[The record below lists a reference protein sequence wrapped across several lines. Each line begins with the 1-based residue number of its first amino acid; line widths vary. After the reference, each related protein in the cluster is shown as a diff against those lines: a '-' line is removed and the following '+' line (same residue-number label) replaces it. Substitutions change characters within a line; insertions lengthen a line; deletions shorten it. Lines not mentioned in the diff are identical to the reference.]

1 MKREEEA
8 AKLEAE
14 KLEAEKLEAE
24 RQRLA
29 AAEAKAAKE
38 AQEKVEAAAAKVVAA
53 EIAEEAI
60 DHGIK
65 LYEAEA
71 NKPGVLT
78 KTMKSVGRSLR
89 NLFKPEDEKEEPEPD
104 VPPPPPRKPSTH
116 EPPPRIAAKIAFK
129 HMDKNGD
136 GELSRSEVIDACR
149 KDPEIR
155 SMLNLPTIH
164 VDQFEGYAAV
174 THSGDPPVARFFHST
189 SVLYTPAQ
197 LRVVLHAR
205 CSASSCAALRRP
217 APPCAALRRPAPP
230 CGSPACA
237 SRASCAR
244 REGGVFEE
252 MFKAMDSDNNN
263 TIDEGEFVKWFVS
276 EGKKKLSEDETK
288 GLLGLMPKELAEEA
302 EHSSDTP
309 RQQSITRST
318 RLLSSGQER
327 PRQPRCLRAR
337 PHHRG
342 VQPTPTDTAS
352 PSSTL
357 TVTSSDGPSLSMD
370 TRARAAHRAADPGLD
385 AVLAPRM
392 STPSPRSTWA
402 TSTCSPRGSCCRPR
416 AVDGERLRL
425 RTPQGG

>member
-1 MKREEEA
+1 MGCAGSKQTDQVTIDPKKEEPAAPPRLSAHNLGESWVDETPNPALQFDLDNDGDKEVVHGLKFQTAKPKPAEEPVKKEASVKKEPEKKEPEKREPEKKPSLVKQLSNALSPRASKMKREEEEEQA
-8 AKLEAE
+8 A

-38 AQEKVEAAAAKVVAA
+38 AQERVEAAAAKVVAA

-174 THSGDPPVARFFHST
+174 THSGDPPVARFFHSKT
-189 SVLYTPAQ
+189 MLYTPAS
-197 LRVVLHAR
+197 LRVALHACVAPR
-205 CSASSCAALRRP
+205 CSSLCVAPRCSSRLRRSASSCVAPRRP
-217 APPCAALRRPAPP
+217 APPCAALRRPAAHPLALRVP
-230 CGSPACA
+230 LAPAERVECSRRCSRPWIA
-237 SRASCAR
+237 TTTIRLMRAS
-244 REGGVFEE
+244 
-252 MFKAMDSDNNN
+252 S
-263 TIDEGEFVKWFVS
+263 
-276 EGKKKLSEDETK
+276 
-288 GLLGLMPKELAEEA
+288 
-302 EHSSDTP
+302 
-309 RQQSITRST
+309 
-318 RLLSSGQER
+318 SSG
-327 PRQPRCLRAR
+327 
-337 PHHRG
+337 
-342 VQPTPTDTAS
+342 S
-352 PSSTL
+352 
-357 TVTSSDGPSLSMD
+357 
-370 TRARAAHRAADPGLD
+370 
-385 AVLAPRM
+385 
-392 STPSPRSTWA
+392 
-402 TSTCSPRGSCCRPR
+402 
-416 AVDGERLRL
+416 
-425 RTPQGG
+425 

>member
-1 MKREEEA
+1 MGCGGSKQTDQVTIDPKKEEPAAPPRLSSHNLGESWVDETPNPALQFDLDNDDDKEVVHGLKFQAAKPKPAEEPVKKEASVKKEPEKKEPEKKPSLVKQLSSAISPRASKMKREEEA

-189 SVLYTPAQ
+189 SVLYTPAS
-197 LRVVLHAR
+197 LHVALHA
-205 CSASSCAALRRP
+205 CAAPRRPAPPCAAPRRPAPPCAAPRRP

-230 CGSPACA
+230 CAA
-237 SRASCAR
+237 LR
-244 REGGVFEE
+244 
-252 MFKAMDSDNNN
+252 
-263 TIDEGEFVKWFVS
+263 
-276 EGKKKLSEDETK
+276 L
-288 GLLGLMPKELAEEA
+288 
-302 EHSSDTP
+302 
-309 RQQSITRST
+309 T
-318 RLLSSGQER
+318 RLRFACLLR
-327 PRQPRCLRAR
+327 PQ
-337 PHHRG
+337 RG
-342 VQPTPTDTAS
+342 W
-352 PSSTL
+352 
-357 TVTSSDGPSLSMD
+357 SL
-370 TRARAAHRAADPGLD
+370 
-385 AVLAPRM
+385 
-392 STPSPRSTWA
+392 
-402 TSTCSPRGSCCRPR
+402 
-416 AVDGERLRL
+416 
-425 RTPQGG
+425 